1 MAFAQETLGDEVP
14 FLPSRSGCAGGRTLR
29 PLYLHVRVSIRS
41 RSPPS
46 SKRLVRGRSRR
57 RSHLRARPHRHPAR
71 PAPTFFYSARCLTED
86 SSRQKALACV
96 KYFSI

>member
-29 PLYLHVRVSIRS
+29 PLYLYVRVSIRS

-57 RSHLRARPHRHPAR
+57 RSHLRARPRRTPCTAR
-71 PAPTFFYSARCLTED
+71 SDIFLFGAVS
-86 SSRQKALACV
+86 
-96 KYFSI
+96 